1 MMAGGQAE
9 ATTPILL
16 DFDSVATRT
25 REFPDETT
33 AENAPLDGGA
43 RVAMSPPLNSIPRLI
58 DRERLAVGATVP
70 SLSLFF

>member
-33 AENAPLDGGA
+33 AENAPLDGGTRA
-43 RVAMSPPLNSIPRLI
+43 ALSPPLNSIPPLI
-58 DRERLAVGATVP
+58 YRESLGVGATFP
-70 SLSLFF
+70 